1 MTTGVVS
8 EGNFYT
14 FLGRNFMTSYI
25 LQVHSR
31 YLDLPLVPPSTGIAR
46 HTGYDLVTLNDNGE
60 PSFINSVDLTTR
72 NGRIYMVF
80 VEDND
85 LDNYIEIELNNKK
98 QIWPKKIHIGE
109 VTADNERPNFTVTQE
124 GAEKYDFK
132 TATVLTGDVAKHVF
146 DWIVFDA
153 KYRNALSMVSNGLTD
168 YDVNA
173 PNCNTWTNYIDLTY
187 IKGSQSVFD
196 KLGGGWYPGKDK
208 TFINSTSGDDL
219 RDCKII
225 EDVSRKFFE
234 LYSTDF
240 NFDNLSITLEDVKH
254 YSNSME
260 PVGFVTRISDRVRNY
275 LFDCDVV
282 NSYVQDGHYFED
294 NTPGG
299 SYIVAGK
306 GASETIIA
314 GDGDDIIDAGAG
326 EGEIAVAKYVNLGG
340 GDNLY
345 VGGAAADEVNA
356 GTDNS
361 GSVANENNVNHVF
374 LGAGSDTFYG
384 GKGADIV
391 DGGSGDLTRLQ
402 ALPQFIDSGV
412 TTESM
417 ADDENAVNYVNLGA
431 GNDVYFGGDGKDIIY
446 GEEGNDIIYGG
457 DSPAGEGKNELFGG
471 SGDDWISGGTHY
483 DIISGG
489 DGDDVIHGY
498 GANDYYMGD
507 KLLGDGGC
515 DIIYSGPGVSEIE
528 CGHNDG
534 CRDIIVINNDANGGD
549 IIYHVTAQD
558 IICCVG
564 GFDFSRSLGYY
575 SPLWG
580 VKGNSINFQT
590 TGDNVP
596 LIYDADGKVYRW
608 REAYTDADGITHSS
622 QYIDTGIRYPAYGD
636 GEPEEEDLKKLLSA

>member
-109 VTADNERPNFTVTQE
+109 VTADNEGPNFTVTQE
-124 GAEKYDFK
+124 SAEKYDFK
-132 TATVLTGDVAKHVF
+132 IATVLTGDVAKHVF

-225 EDVSRKFFE
+225 EDISRKFFE
-234 LYSTDF
+234 LYSADF
-240 NFDNLSITLEDVKH
+240 NFGNLSITLEDVKH
-254 YSNSME
+254 YSNTMD
-260 PVGFVTRISDRVRNY
+260 PVGFVTRISDGVRSY
-275 LFDCDVV
+275 LFDCEVV

-326 EGEIAVAKYVNLGG
+326 EGETAVAKYVNLGG

-345 VGGAAADEVNA
+345 VGGAAADEVNT

-417 ADDENAVNYVNLGA
+417 ADDENAVNRINLGV
-431 GNDVYFGGDGKDIIY
+431 GNDVYFGGKGKDAVY
-446 GEEGNDIIYGG
+446 GGDGDDIIYGG
-457 DSPAGEGKNELFGG
+457 DCPGGFDGRNELYGEA
-471 SGDDWISGGTHY
+471 GDDYICGGRSDDVISGGE
-483 DIISGG
+483 GN
-489 DGDDVIHGY
+489 DVIY
-498 GANDYYMGD
+498 GNGGNDVLMADAGS
-507 KLLGDGGC
+507 
-515 DIIYSGPGVSEIE
+515 DIIYAGVGYNNIY
-528 CGHNDG
+528 CGENDS
-534 CRDIIVINNDANGGD
+534 CRDIVVLNNDVTGRDD
-549 IIYHVTAQD
+549 IYNITSQD

>member
-1 MTTGVVS
+1 
-8 EGNFYT
+8 
-14 FLGRNFMTSYI
+14 MTSYI

-80 VEDND
+80 VEGSDGQPFIVNVSG
-85 LDNYIEIELNNKK
+85 EK

-109 VTADNERPNFTVTQE
+109 VTADNEGPNFMVTQE

-187 IKGSQSVFD
+187 IKGTQSVFD

-225 EDVSRKFFE
+225 EDISRKFFE
-234 LYSTDF
+234 LYSADF
-240 NFDNLSITLEDVKH
+240 NFGNLSITLEDVKH
-254 YSNSME
+254 YSNTMD
-260 PVGFVTRISDRVRNY
+260 PVGFVTRISDGVRSY
-275 LFDCDVV
+275 LFDCEVV

-326 EGEIAVAKYVNLGG
+326 EGETAVAKYVNLGG

-345 VGGAAADEVNA
+345 VGGAAADEVNT

-402 ALPQFIDSGV
+402 ALSQFIDSGV

-417 ADDENAVNYVNLGA
+417 TDDENAVNYVNLGA
-431 GNDVYFGGDGKDIIY
+431 GNDVYFGGKGKDAVY
-446 GEEGNDIIYGG
+446 GGDGDDIIYGG
-457 DSPAGEGKNELFGG
+457 DCPGDFDGRNELYGEA
-471 SGDDWISGGTHY
+471 GDDYICGGRSDDVISGGEGNDVIY
-483 DIISGG
+483 GSGG
-489 DGDDVIHGY
+489 NDVLMADAGS
-498 GANDYYMGD
+498 
-507 KLLGDGGC
+507 
-515 DIIYSGPGVSEIE
+515 DIIYAGVGYNNIY
-528 CGHNDG
+528 CGENDS
-534 CRDIIVINNDANGGD
+534 CRDIVVLNNDVNGRDD
-549 IIYHVTAQD
+549 IYNITSQD

>member
-1 MTTGVVS
+1 
-8 EGNFYT
+8 
-14 FLGRNFMTSYI
+14 MTSYI

-306 GASETIIA
+306 GASEIIIA

-384 GKGADIV
+384 GKGVDIV

-417 ADDENAVNYVNLGA
+417 ADDENAVNRINLGV
-431 GNDVYFGGDGKDIIY
+431 GNDVYFGGKGKDAVY
-446 GEEGNDIIYGG
+446 GGDGDDIIYGG
-457 DSPAGEGKNELFGG
+457 DCPGGFDGRNELYGEA
-471 SGDDWISGGTHY
+471 GDDYICGGRSDDVISGGE
-483 DIISGG
+483 GN
-489 DGDDVIHGY
+489 DVIY
-498 GANDYYMGD
+498 GNGGNDVLMADAGS
-507 KLLGDGGC
+507 
-515 DIIYSGPGVSEIE
+515 DIIYAGVGYNNIY
-528 CGHNDG
+528 CGENDS
-534 CRDIIVINNDANGGD
+534 CRDIVVLNNDVNGRDD
-549 IIYHVTAQD
+549 IYNITSQD

-564 GFDFSRSLGYY
+564 GFDFSRSPGYY

-580 VKGNSINFQT
+580 FKGNSINFQT

>member
-1 MTTGVVS
+1 
-8 EGNFYT
+8 
-14 FLGRNFMTSYI
+14 MTSYI

-80 VEDND
+80 VEGSDGQPFIVNVSG
-85 LDNYIEIELNNKK
+85 EK

-109 VTADNERPNFTVTQE
+109 VTADNEGPNFTVTQE

-225 EDVSRKFFE
+225 EDISRKFFE
-234 LYSTDF
+234 LYSADF
-240 NFDNLSITLEDVKH
+240 NFGNLSITLEDVKH
-254 YSNSME
+254 YSNTMD
-260 PVGFVTRISDRVRNY
+260 PVGFVTRISDGVRSY
-275 LFDCDVV
+275 LFDCEVV

-326 EGEIAVAKYVNLGG
+326 EGETAVAKYVNLGG

-345 VGGAAADEVNA
+345 VGGGAADEVNT

-417 ADDENAVNYVNLGA
+417 ADDENAVNRINLGV
-431 GNDVYFGGDGKDIIY
+431 GNDVYFGGKGKDAVY
-446 GEEGNDIIYGG
+446 GGDGDDIIYGG
-457 DSPAGEGKNELFGG
+457 DCPGGFDGRNELYGEA
-471 SGDDWISGGTHY
+471 GDDYICGGRSDDVISGGE
-483 DIISGG
+483 GN
-489 DGDDVIHGY
+489 DVIY
-498 GANDYYMGD
+498 GNGGNDVLMADAGS
-507 KLLGDGGC
+507 
-515 DIIYSGPGVSEIE
+515 DIIYAGVGYNNIY
-528 CGHNDG
+528 CGENDS
-534 CRDIIVINNDANGGD
+534 CRDIVVLNNDVNGRDD
-549 IIYHVTAQD
+549 IYNITSQD

>member
-1 MTTGVVS
+1 
-8 EGNFYT
+8 
-14 FLGRNFMTSYI
+14 MTSYI

-109 VTADNERPNFTVTQE
+109 VTADNEGPNFTVTQE
-124 GAEKYDFK
+124 SAEKYDFK
-132 TATVLTGDVAKHVF
+132 IATVLTGDVAKHVF

-225 EDVSRKFFE
+225 EDISRKFFE
-234 LYSTDF
+234 LYSADF
-240 NFDNLSITLEDVKH
+240 NFGNLSITLEDVKH
-254 YSNSME
+254 YSNTMD
-260 PVGFVTRISDRVRNY
+260 PVGFVTRISDGVRSY
-275 LFDCDVV
+275 LFDCEVV

-326 EGEIAVAKYVNLGG
+326 EGETAVAKYVNLGG

-345 VGGAAADEVNA
+345 VGGAAADEVNT

-417 ADDENAVNYVNLGA
+417 ADDENAVNRINLGV
-431 GNDVYFGGDGKDIIY
+431 GNDVYFGGKGKDAVY
-446 GEEGNDIIYGG
+446 GGDGDDIIYGG
-457 DSPAGEGKNELFGG
+457 DCPGGFDGRNELYGEA
-471 SGDDWISGGTHY
+471 GDDYICGGRSDDVISGGE
-483 DIISGG
+483 GN
-489 DGDDVIHGY
+489 DVIY
-498 GANDYYMGD
+498 GNGGNDVLMADAGS
-507 KLLGDGGC
+507 
-515 DIIYSGPGVSEIE
+515 DIIYAGVGYNNIY
-528 CGHNDG
+528 CGENDS
-534 CRDIIVINNDANGGD
+534 CRDIVVLNNDVNGRDD
-549 IIYHVTAQD
+549 IYNITSQD

-590 TGDNVP
+590 TGDNVR

>member
-1 MTTGVVS
+1 
-8 EGNFYT
+8 
-14 FLGRNFMTSYI
+14 MTSYI

-80 VEDND
+80 VEGSDGQPFIVNVSG
-85 LDNYIEIELNNKK
+85 EK

-109 VTADNERPNFTVTQE
+109 VTADNEGPNFTVTQE
-124 GAEKYDFK
+124 SAEKYDFK

-225 EDVSRKFFE
+225 EDISRKFFE
-234 LYSTDF
+234 LYSADF
-240 NFDNLSITLEDVKH
+240 NFGNLSITLEDVKH
-254 YSNSME
+254 YSNTMD
-260 PVGFVTRISDRVRNY
+260 PVGFVTRISDGVRSY
-275 LFDCDVV
+275 LFDCEVV

-326 EGEIAVAKYVNLGG
+326 EGETAVAKYVNLGG

-345 VGGAAADEVNA
+345 VGGAAADEVNT

-402 ALPQFIDSGV
+402 ALSQFIDSGV

-417 ADDENAVNYVNLGA
+417 ADDENAVNRINLGV
-431 GNDVYFGGDGKDIIY
+431 GNDVYFGGKGKDAVY
-446 GEEGNDIIYGG
+446 GGDGDDIIYGG
-457 DSPAGEGKNELFGG
+457 DCPGGFDGRNELYGEA
-471 SGDDWISGGTHY
+471 GDDYICGGRSDDVISGGE
-483 DIISGG
+483 GN
-489 DGDDVIHGY
+489 DVIY
-498 GANDYYMGD
+498 GNGGNDVLMADAGS
-507 KLLGDGGC
+507 
-515 DIIYSGPGVSEIE
+515 DIIYAGVGYNNIY
-528 CGHNDG
+528 CGENDN
-534 CRDIIVINNDANGGD
+534 CRDIVVLNNGVNGRDD
-549 IIYHVTAQD
+549 IYNITSQD

-580 VKGNSINFQT
+580 FKGNSINFQT

>member
-1 MTTGVVS
+1 
-8 EGNFYT
+8 
-14 FLGRNFMTSYI
+14 MTSYI

-46 HTGYDLVTLNDNGE
+46 HTGYDLVTLNNNGE

-80 VEDND
+80 VEGSDGQPFIVNVSG
-85 LDNYIEIELNNKK
+85 EK

-109 VTADNERPNFTVTQE
+109 VTADNEGPNFTVTQE

-225 EDVSRKFFE
+225 EDISRKFFE
-234 LYSTDF
+234 LYSADF
-240 NFDNLSITLEDVKH
+240 NFGNLSITLEDVKH
-254 YSNSME
+254 YSNTMD
-260 PVGFVTRISDRVRNY
+260 PVGFVTRISDGVRSY
-275 LFDCDVV
+275 LFDCEVV

-326 EGEIAVAKYVNLGG
+326 EGETAVAKYVNLGG

-417 ADDENAVNYVNLGA
+417 ADDENAVNRINLGV
-431 GNDVYFGGDGKDIIY
+431 GNDVYFGGKGKDAVY
-446 GEEGNDIIYGG
+446 GGDGDDIIYGG
-457 DSPAGEGKNELFGG
+457 DCPGGFDGRNELYGEA
-471 SGDDWISGGTHY
+471 GDDYICGGRSDDVISGGE
-483 DIISGG
+483 GN
-489 DGDDVIHGY
+489 DVIY
-498 GANDYYMGD
+498 GNGGNDVLMADAGS
-507 KLLGDGGC
+507 
-515 DIIYSGPGVSEIE
+515 DIIYAGVGYNNIY
-528 CGHNDG
+528 CGENDN
-534 CRDIIVINNDANGGD
+534 CRDIVVLNNGVNGRDD
-549 IIYHVTAQD
+549 IYNITSQD

>member
-1 MTTGVVS
+1 
-8 EGNFYT
+8 
-14 FLGRNFMTSYI
+14 MTSYI

-80 VEDND
+80 VEGSDGQPFIVNVSG
-85 LDNYIEIELNNKK
+85 EK

-109 VTADNERPNFTVTQE
+109 VTADNEGPNFTVTQE

-225 EDVSRKFFE
+225 EDISRKFFE
-234 LYSTDF
+234 LYSADF
-240 NFDNLSITLEDVKH
+240 NFGNLSITLEDVKH
-254 YSNSME
+254 YSNTMD
-260 PVGFVTRISDRVRNY
+260 PVGFVTRISDGVRSY
-275 LFDCDVV
+275 LFDCEVV

-326 EGEIAVAKYVNLGG
+326 ERETAVAKYVNLGG

-402 ALPQFIDSGV
+402 ALSQFIDSGV

-417 ADDENAVNYVNLGA
+417 ADDENAVNRINLGV

>member
-1 MTTGVVS
+1 
-8 EGNFYT
+8 
-14 FLGRNFMTSYI
+14 MTSYI

-219 RDCKII
+219 RNCKII

-384 GKGADIV
+384 GKGVDIV

-417 ADDENAVNYVNLGA
+417 ADDENAVNRINLGV
-431 GNDVYFGGDGKDIIY
+431 GNDVYFGGKGKDAVY
-446 GEEGNDIIYGG
+446 GGDGDDIIYGG
-457 DSPAGEGKNELFGG
+457 DCPGGFDGRNELYGEA
-471 SGDDWISGGTHY
+471 GDDYICGGRSDDVISGGE
-483 DIISGG
+483 GN
-489 DGDDVIHGY
+489 DVIY
-498 GANDYYMGD
+498 GNGGNDVLMADAGS
-507 KLLGDGGC
+507 
-515 DIIYSGPGVSEIE
+515 DIIYAGVGYNNIY
-528 CGHNDG
+528 CGENDS
-534 CRDIIVINNDANGGD
+534 CRDIVVLNNDVNGRDD
-549 IIYHVTAQD
+549 IYNITSQD

-564 GFDFSRSLGYY
+564 GFDFSRSPGYY

-580 VKGNSINFQT
+580 FKGNSINFQT

>member
-1 MTTGVVS
+1 
-8 EGNFYT
+8 
-14 FLGRNFMTSYI
+14 MTSYI

-80 VEDND
+80 VEGSDGQPFIVNVSG
-85 LDNYIEIELNNKK
+85 EK

-109 VTADNERPNFTVTQE
+109 VTADNEGPNFTVTQE

-196 KLGGGWYPGKDK
+196 KLGGGWYTGKDK

-225 EDVSRKFFE
+225 EDISRKFFE
-234 LYSTDF
+234 LYSADF
-240 NFDNLSITLEDVKH
+240 NFGNLSITLEDVKH
-254 YSNSME
+254 YSNTMD
-260 PVGFVTRISDRVRNY
+260 PVGFVTRISDGVRSY
-275 LFDCDVV
+275 LFDCEVV

-326 EGEIAVAKYVNLGG
+326 EGETAVAKYVNLGG

-345 VGGAAADEVNA
+345 VGGAAADEVNT

-417 ADDENAVNYVNLGA
+417 ADDENAVNRINLGV
-431 GNDVYFGGDGKDIIY
+431 GNDVYFGGKGKDAVY
-446 GEEGNDIIYGG
+446 GGDGDDIIYGG
-457 DSPAGEGKNELFGG
+457 DCPGGFDGRNELYGEA
-471 SGDDWISGGTHY
+471 GDDYICGGRSDDVISGGE
-483 DIISGG
+483 GN
-489 DGDDVIHGY
+489 DVIY
-498 GANDYYMGD
+498 GNGGNDVLMADAGS
-507 KLLGDGGC
+507 
-515 DIIYSGPGVSEIE
+515 DIIYAGVGYNNIY
-528 CGHNDG
+528 CGENDS
-534 CRDIIVINNDANGGD
+534 CRDIVVLNNDVNGRDD
-549 IIYHVTAQD
+549 IYNITSQD

>member
-384 GKGADIV
+384 GKGVDIV

-417 ADDENAVNYVNLGA
+417 ADDENAVNRINLGV
-431 GNDVYFGGDGKDIIY
+431 GNDVYFGGKGKDAVY
-446 GEEGNDIIYGG
+446 GGDGDDIIYGG
-457 DSPAGEGKNELFGG
+457 DCPGGFDGRNELYGEA
-471 SGDDWISGGTHY
+471 GDDYICGGRSDDVISGGE
-483 DIISGG
+483 GN
-489 DGDDVIHGY
+489 DVIY
-498 GANDYYMGD
+498 GNGGNDVLMADAGS
-507 KLLGDGGC
+507 
-515 DIIYSGPGVSEIE
+515 DIIYAGVGYNNIY
-528 CGHNDG
+528 CGENDN
-534 CRDIIVINNDANGGD
+534 CRDIVVLNNGVNGRDD
-549 IIYHVTAQD
+549 IYNITSQD

-622 QYIDTGIRYPAYGD
+622 QYIDAGIRYPAYGD

>member
-60 PSFINSVDLTTR
+60 PSFIKSVDLTTR

-80 VEDND
+80 VEGSDGQPFIVNVSG
-85 LDNYIEIELNNKK
+85 EK

-109 VTADNERPNFTVTQE
+109 VTADNEGPNFTVTQE

-225 EDVSRKFFE
+225 EDISRKFFE
-234 LYSTDF
+234 LYSADF
-240 NFDNLSITLEDVKH
+240 NFGNLSITLEDVKH
-254 YSNSME
+254 YSNTMD
-260 PVGFVTRISDRVRNY
+260 PVGFVTRISDGVRSY
-275 LFDCDVV
+275 LFDCEVV

-417 ADDENAVNYVNLGA
+417 ADDENAVNRINLGV
-431 GNDVYFGGDGKDIIY
+431 GNDVYFGGKGKDAVY
-446 GEEGNDIIYGG
+446 GGDGDDIIYGG
-457 DSPAGEGKNELFGG
+457 DCPGGFDGRNELYGEA
-471 SGDDWISGGTHY
+471 GDDYICGGRSDDVISGGE
-483 DIISGG
+483 GN
-489 DGDDVIHGY
+489 DVIY
-498 GANDYYMGD
+498 GNGGNDVLMADAGS
-507 KLLGDGGC
+507 
-515 DIIYSGPGVSEIE
+515 DIIYAGVGYNNIY
-528 CGHNDG
+528 CGENDN
-534 CRDIIVINNDANGGD
+534 CRDIVVLNNGVNGRDD
-549 IIYHVTAQD
+549 IYNITSQD

-622 QYIDTGIRYPAYGD
+622 QYIDAGIRYPAYGD

>member
-1 MTTGVVS
+1 
-8 EGNFYT
+8 
-14 FLGRNFMTSYI
+14 MTSYI

-80 VEDND
+80 VEGSDGQPFIVNVSG
-85 LDNYIEIELNNKK
+85 EK

-109 VTADNERPNFTVTQE
+109 VTADNEGPNFPVTQE

-225 EDVSRKFFE
+225 EDISRKFFE
-234 LYSTDF
+234 LYSADF
-240 NFDNLSITLEDVKH
+240 NFGNLSITLEDVKH
-254 YSNSME
+254 YSNTMD
-260 PVGFVTRISDRVRNY
+260 PVGFVTRISDGVRSY
-275 LFDCDVV
+275 LFDCEVV

-326 EGEIAVAKYVNLGG
+326 EGETAVAKYVNLGG

-345 VGGAAADEVNA
+345 VGGAAADEVNT

-417 ADDENAVNYVNLGA
+417 ADDENAVNRINLGV
-431 GNDVYFGGDGKDIIY
+431 GNDVYFGGKGKDAVY
-446 GEEGNDIIYGG
+446 GGDGDDIIYGG
-457 DSPAGEGKNELFGG
+457 DCPGGFDGRNELYGEA
-471 SGDDWISGGTHY
+471 GDDYICGGRSDDVISGGE
-483 DIISGG
+483 GN
-489 DGDDVIHGY
+489 DVIY
-498 GANDYYMGD
+498 GNGGNDVLMADAGS
-507 KLLGDGGC
+507 
-515 DIIYSGPGVSEIE
+515 DIIYAGVGYNNIY
-528 CGHNDG
+528 CGENDS
-534 CRDIIVINNDANGGD
+534 CRDIVVLNNDVNGRDD
-549 IIYHVTAQD
+549 IYNITSQD

>member
-1 MTTGVVS
+1 
-8 EGNFYT
+8 
-14 FLGRNFMTSYI
+14 MTSYI

-80 VEDND
+80 VEGSDGQPFIVNVSG
-85 LDNYIEIELNNKK
+85 EK

-109 VTADNERPNFTVTQE
+109 VTADNEGPNFTVTQE

-225 EDVSRKFFE
+225 EDISRKFFE
-234 LYSTDF
+234 LYSADF
-240 NFDNLSITLEDVKH
+240 NFGNLSITLEDVKH
-254 YSNSME
+254 YSNTMD
-260 PVGFVTRISDRVRNY
+260 PVGFVTRISDGVRSY
-275 LFDCDVV
+275 LFDCEVV

-326 EGEIAVAKYVNLGG
+326 EGETAVAKYVNLGG

-345 VGGAAADEVNA
+345 VGGAAADEVNT

-417 ADDENAVNYVNLGA
+417 ADDENAVNRINLGV

>member
-384 GKGADIV
+384 GKGVDIV

-412 TTESM
+412 TTGSM
-417 ADDENAVNYVNLGA
+417 ADDENAVNRINLGV
-431 GNDVYFGGDGKDIIY
+431 GNDVYFGGKGKDAVY
-446 GEEGNDIIYGG
+446 GGDGDDIIYGG
-457 DSPAGEGKNELFGG
+457 DCPGGFDGRNELYGEA
-471 SGDDWISGGTHY
+471 GDDYICGGRSDDVISGGE
-483 DIISGG
+483 GN
-489 DGDDVIHGY
+489 DVIY
-498 GANDYYMGD
+498 GNGGNDVLMADAGS
-507 KLLGDGGC
+507 
-515 DIIYSGPGVSEIE
+515 DIIYAGVGYNNIY
-528 CGHNDG
+528 CGENDS
-534 CRDIIVINNDANGGD
+534 CRDIVVLNNDVNGRDD
-549 IIYHVTAQD
+549 IYNITSQD

-564 GFDFSRSLGYY
+564 GFDFSRSPGYY

-580 VKGNSINFQT
+580 FKGNSINFQT

>member
-1 MTTGVVS
+1 
-8 EGNFYT
+8 
-14 FLGRNFMTSYI
+14 MTSYI

-80 VEDND
+80 VEGSDGQPFIINVSG
-85 LDNYIEIELNNKK
+85 EK

-109 VTADNERPNFTVTQE
+109 VTADNEGPNFTVTQE

-208 TFINSTSGDDL
+208 AFINSTSGDDL

-225 EDVSRKFFE
+225 EDISRKFFE
-234 LYSTDF
+234 LYSADF
-240 NFDNLSITLEDVKH
+240 NFRNLSITLEDVKH

-260 PVGFVTRISDRVRNY
+260 PVGFVTRISDGVRNY

-402 ALPQFIDSGV
+402 ALSQFIDSGV

-417 ADDENAVNYVNLGA
+417 TDDENAVNRINLGV
-431 GNDVYFGGDGKDIIY
+431 GNDVYFGGKGKDAVY
-446 GEEGNDIIYGG
+446 GGDGDDIIYGG
-457 DSPAGEGKNELFGG
+457 DCPGGFDGRNELYGEA
-471 SGDDWISGGTHY
+471 GDDYICGGRSDDVISGGEGNDVIY
-483 DIISGG
+483 GSGG
-489 DGDDVIHGY
+489 NDVLMADAGS
-498 GANDYYMGD
+498 
-507 KLLGDGGC
+507 
-515 DIIYSGPGVSEIE
+515 DIIYAGVGYNNIY
-528 CGHNDG
+528 CGENDS
-534 CRDIIVINNDANGGD
+534 CRDIVVLNNDVNGRDD
-549 IIYHVTAQD
+549 IYNITSQD

-564 GFDFSRSLGYY
+564 GFDFSRSPGYY

-580 VKGNSINFQT
+580 FKGNSINFQT

>member
-1 MTTGVVS
+1 
-8 EGNFYT
+8 
-14 FLGRNFMTSYI
+14 MTSYI

-31 YLDLPLVPPSTGIAR
+31 YLDLPLVPPSIGIAR

-80 VEDND
+80 VEGSDGQPFIVNVSG
-85 LDNYIEIELNNKK
+85 EK

-109 VTADNERPNFTVTQE
+109 VTADNEGPNFTVTQE

-225 EDVSRKFFE
+225 EDISRKFFE
-234 LYSTDF
+234 LYSADF
-240 NFDNLSITLEDVKH
+240 NFGNLSITLEDVKH
-254 YSNSME
+254 YSNTMD
-260 PVGFVTRISDRVRNY
+260 PVGFVTRISDGVRSY
-275 LFDCDVV
+275 LFDCEVV

-326 EGEIAVAKYVNLGG
+326 EGETAVAKYVNLGG

-402 ALPQFIDSGV
+402 ALSQFIDSGV

-417 ADDENAVNYVNLGA
+417 TDDENAVNRINLGV
-431 GNDVYFGGDGKDIIY
+431 GNDVYFGGKGKDAVY
-446 GEEGNDIIYGG
+446 GGDGDDIIYGG
-457 DSPAGEGKNELFGG
+457 DCPGDFDGRNELYGEA
-471 SGDDWISGGTHY
+471 GDDYICGGRSDDVISGGEGNDVIY
-483 DIISGG
+483 GSGG
-489 DGDDVIHGY
+489 NDVLMADAGS
-498 GANDYYMGD
+498 
-507 KLLGDGGC
+507 
-515 DIIYSGPGVSEIE
+515 DIIYAGVGYNNIY
-528 CGHNDG
+528 CGENDS
-534 CRDIIVINNDANGGD
+534 CRDIVVLNNDVNGRDD
-549 IIYHVTAQD
+549 IYNITSQD

-608 REAYTDADGITHSS
+608 REAYTDADGIPHSS

>member
-1 MTTGVVS
+1 
-8 EGNFYT
+8 
-14 FLGRNFMTSYI
+14 
-25 LQVHSR
+25 
-31 YLDLPLVPPSTGIAR
+31 
-46 HTGYDLVTLNDNGE
+46 
-60 PSFINSVDLTTR
+60 
-72 NGRIYMVF
+72 MVF
-80 VEDND
+80 VEGSDGQPFIVNVSG
-85 LDNYIEIELNNKK
+85 EK

-124 GAEKYDFK
+124 NAEKYDFK
-132 TATVLTGDVAKHVF
+132 TATVLTGDVAKLVF

-153 KYRNALSMVSNGLTD
+153 KYRNVLSMVSNGLTD

-417 ADDENAVNYVNLGA
+417 ADDENAVNRINLGV
-431 GNDVYFGGDGKDIIY
+431 GNDVYFGGKGKDAVY
-446 GEEGNDIIYGG
+446 GGDGDDIIYGG
-457 DSPAGEGKNELFGG
+457 DCPGGFDGRNELYGEA
-471 SGDDWISGGTHY
+471 GDDYICGGRSDDVISGGE
-483 DIISGG
+483 GN
-489 DGDDVIHGY
+489 DVIY
-498 GANDYYMGD
+498 GNGGNDVLMADAGS
-507 KLLGDGGC
+507 
-515 DIIYSGPGVSEIE
+515 DIIYAGVGYNNIY
-528 CGHNDG
+528 CGENDN
-534 CRDIIVINNDANGGD
+534 CRDIVVLNNGVNGRDD
-549 IIYHVTAQD
+549 IYNITSQD

>member
-1 MTTGVVS
+1 
-8 EGNFYT
+8 
-14 FLGRNFMTSYI
+14 MTSYI

-80 VEDND
+80 VEGSDGQPFIVNVSG
-85 LDNYIEIELNNKK
+85 EK
-98 QIWPKKIHIGE
+98 QIWPKEIHIGE
-109 VTADNERPNFTVTQE
+109 VTADNEGPNFTVTQE

-225 EDVSRKFFE
+225 EDISRKFFE
-234 LYSTDF
+234 LYSADF
-240 NFDNLSITLEDVKH
+240 NFGNLSITLEDVKH
-254 YSNSME
+254 YSNTMD
-260 PVGFVTRISDRVRNY
+260 PVGFVTRISDGVRSY
-275 LFDCDVV
+275 LFDCEVV

-326 EGEIAVAKYVNLGG
+326 EGETAVAKYVNLGG

-345 VGGAAADEVNA
+345 VGGAAADEVNT

-417 ADDENAVNYVNLGA
+417 ADDENAVNRINLGV
-431 GNDVYFGGDGKDIIY
+431 GNDVYFGGKGKDAVY
-446 GEEGNDIIYGG
+446 GGDGDDIIYGG
-457 DSPAGEGKNELFGG
+457 DCPGGFDGRNELYGEA
-471 SGDDWISGGTHY
+471 GDDYICGGRSDDVISGGE
-483 DIISGG
+483 GN
-489 DGDDVIHGY
+489 DVIY
-498 GANDYYMGD
+498 GNGGNDVLMADAGS
-507 KLLGDGGC
+507 
-515 DIIYSGPGVSEIE
+515 DIIYAGVGYNNIY
-528 CGHNDG
+528 CGENDS
-534 CRDIIVINNDANGGD
+534 CRDIVVLNNDVNGRDD
-549 IIYHVTAQD
+549 IYNITSQD

>member
-1 MTTGVVS
+1 
-8 EGNFYT
+8 
-14 FLGRNFMTSYI
+14 MTSYI

-326 EGEIAVAKYVNLGG
+326 EGETAVAKYVNLGG

-345 VGGAAADEVNA
+345 VGGAAADEVNT

-402 ALPQFIDSGV
+402 ALSQFIDSGV

-417 ADDENAVNYVNLGA
+417 TDDENAVNYVNLGA

>member
-1 MTTGVVS
+1 
-8 EGNFYT
+8 
-14 FLGRNFMTSYI
+14 MTSYI

-80 VEDND
+80 VEGSDGQPFIVNVSG
-85 LDNYIEIELNNKK
+85 EK

-109 VTADNERPNFTVTQE
+109 VTADNEGPNFTVTQE

-384 GKGADIV
+384 GKGVDIV

-431 GNDVYFGGDGKDIIY
+431 GNDVYFGGKGKDAVY
-446 GEEGNDIIYGG
+446 GGDGDDIIYGG
-457 DSPAGEGKNELFGG
+457 DCPGDFDGRNELYGEA
-471 SGDDWISGGTHY
+471 GDDYICGGRSDDVISGGEGNDVIY
-483 DIISGG
+483 GSGG
-489 DGDDVIHGY
+489 NDVLMADAGS
-498 GANDYYMGD
+498 
-507 KLLGDGGC
+507 
-515 DIIYSGPGVSEIE
+515 DIIYAGVGYNNIY
-528 CGHNDG
+528 CGENDS
-534 CRDIIVINNDANGGD
+534 CRDIVVLNNDVNGRDD
-549 IIYHVTAQD
+549 IYNITSQD

>member
-1 MTTGVVS
+1 
-8 EGNFYT
+8 
-14 FLGRNFMTSYI
+14 MTSYI

-60 PSFINSVDLTTR
+60 PSFIKSVDLTTR

-80 VEDND
+80 VEGSDGQPFIVNVSG
-85 LDNYIEIELNNKK
+85 EK

-109 VTADNERPNFTVTQE
+109 VTADNEGPNFTVTQE

-225 EDVSRKFFE
+225 EDISRKFFE
-234 LYSTDF
+234 LYSADF
-240 NFDNLSITLEDVKH
+240 NFGNLSITLEDVKH
-254 YSNSME
+254 YSNTMD
-260 PVGFVTRISDRVRNY
+260 PVGFVTRISDGVRSY
-275 LFDCDVV
+275 LFDCEVV

-417 ADDENAVNYVNLGA
+417 ADDENAVNRINLGV
-431 GNDVYFGGDGKDIIY
+431 GNDVYFGGKGKDAVY
-446 GEEGNDIIYGG
+446 GGDGDDIIYGG
-457 DSPAGEGKNELFGG
+457 DCPGGFDGRNELYGEA
-471 SGDDWISGGTHY
+471 GDDYICGGRSDDVISGGE
-483 DIISGG
+483 GN
-489 DGDDVIHGY
+489 DVIY
-498 GANDYYMGD
+498 GNGGNDVLMADAGS
-507 KLLGDGGC
+507 
-515 DIIYSGPGVSEIE
+515 DIIYAGVGYNNIY
-528 CGHNDG
+528 CGENDS
-534 CRDIIVINNDANGGD
+534 CRDIVVLNNDVNGRDD
-549 IIYHVTAQD
+549 IYNITSQD

-564 GFDFSRSLGYY
+564 GFDFSRSPGYY

-580 VKGNSINFQT
+580 FKGNSINFQT

>member
-1 MTTGVVS
+1 
-8 EGNFYT
+8 
-14 FLGRNFMTSYI
+14 MTSYI

-80 VEDND
+80 VEGSDGQPFIVNVSG
-85 LDNYIEIELNNKK
+85 EK

-109 VTADNERPNFTVTQE
+109 VTADNEGPNFTVTQE

-225 EDVSRKFFE
+225 EDISRKFFE
-234 LYSTDF
+234 LYSADF
-240 NFDNLSITLEDVKH
+240 NFGNLSITLEDVKH
-254 YSNSME
+254 YSNTMD
-260 PVGFVTRISDRVRNY
+260 PVGFVTRISDGVRSY
-275 LFDCDVV
+275 LFDCEVV

-326 EGEIAVAKYVNLGG
+326 EGETAVAKYVNLGG

-345 VGGAAADEVNA
+345 VGGAAADEVNT

-402 ALPQFIDSGV
+402 ALSQFIDSGV

-417 ADDENAVNYVNLGA
+417 TDDENAVNYVNLGA
-431 GNDVYFGGDGKDIIY
+431 GNDVYFGGKGKDAVY
-446 GEEGNDIIYGG
+446 GGDGDDIIYGG
-457 DSPAGEGKNELFGG
+457 DCPGDFDGRNELYGEA
-471 SGDDWISGGTHY
+471 GDDYICGGRSDDVISGGE
-483 DIISGG
+483 GN
-489 DGDDVIHGY
+489 DVIY
-498 GANDYYMGD
+498 GNGGNDVLMADAGS
-507 KLLGDGGC
+507 
-515 DIIYSGPGVSEIE
+515 DIIYAGVGYNNIY
-528 CGHNDG
+528 CGENDN
-534 CRDIIVINNDANGGD
+534 CRDIVVLNNGVNGRDD
-549 IIYHVTAQD
+549 IYNITSQD

>member
-1 MTTGVVS
+1 
-8 EGNFYT
+8 
-14 FLGRNFMTSYI
+14 MTSYI

-80 VEDND
+80 VEGSDGQPFIVNVSG
-85 LDNYIEIELNNKK
+85 EK

-109 VTADNERPNFTVTQE
+109 VTADNEGPNFTVTQE

-225 EDVSRKFFE
+225 EDISRKFFE
-234 LYSTDF
+234 LYSADF
-240 NFDNLSITLEDVKH
+240 NFGNLSITLEDVKH

-402 ALPQFIDSGV
+402 ALSQFIDSGV

-417 ADDENAVNYVNLGA
+417 TDDENAVNRINLGV
-431 GNDVYFGGDGKDIIY
+431 GNDVYFGGKGKDAVY
-446 GEEGNDIIYGG
+446 GGDGDDIIYGG
-457 DSPAGEGKNELFGG
+457 DCPGGFDGRNELYGEA
-471 SGDDWISGGTHY
+471 GDDYICGGRSDDVISGGEGNDVIY
-483 DIISGG
+483 GSGG
-489 DGDDVIHGY
+489 NDVLMADAGS
-498 GANDYYMGD
+498 
-507 KLLGDGGC
+507 
-515 DIIYSGPGVSEIE
+515 DIIYAGVGYNNIY
-528 CGHNDG
+528 CGENDS
-534 CRDIIVINNDANGGD
+534 CRDIVVLNNDVNGRDD
-549 IIYHVTAQD
+549 IYNITSQD

-564 GFDFSRSLGYY
+564 GFDFSRSPGYY

-580 VKGNSINFQT
+580 FKGNSINFQT

>member
-294 NTPGG
+294 NMPGG

-384 GKGADIV
+384 GKGVDIV

-417 ADDENAVNYVNLGA
+417 ADDENAVNRINLGV
-431 GNDVYFGGDGKDIIY
+431 GNDVYFGGKGKDAVY
-446 GEEGNDIIYGG
+446 GGDGDDIIYGG
-457 DSPAGEGKNELFGG
+457 DCPGGFDGRNELYGEA
-471 SGDDWISGGTHY
+471 GDDYICGGRSDDVISGGE
-483 DIISGG
+483 GN
-489 DGDDVIHGY
+489 DVIY
-498 GANDYYMGD
+498 GNGGNDVLMADAGS
-507 KLLGDGGC
+507 
-515 DIIYSGPGVSEIE
+515 DIIYAGVGYNNIY
-528 CGHNDG
+528 CGENDS
-534 CRDIIVINNDANGGD
+534 CRDIVVLNNDVNGRDD
-549 IIYHVTAQD
+549 IYNITSQD

-564 GFDFSRSLGYY
+564 GFDFSRSPGYY

-580 VKGNSINFQT
+580 FKGNSINFQT

>member
-1 MTTGVVS
+1 
-8 EGNFYT
+8 
-14 FLGRNFMTSYI
+14 MTSYI

-60 PSFINSVDLTTR
+60 PSFINSADLTTR

-80 VEDND
+80 VEGSDGQPFIVNVSG
-85 LDNYIEIELNNKK
+85 EK

-109 VTADNERPNFTVTQE
+109 VTADNEGPNFTVTQE

-187 IKGSQSVFD
+187 IKGTQSVFD

-225 EDVSRKFFE
+225 EDISCKFFE
-234 LYSTDF
+234 LYSADF
-240 NFDNLSITLEDVKH
+240 NFGNLSITLEDVKH
-254 YSNSME
+254 YSNTMD
-260 PVGFVTRISDRVRNY
+260 PVGFVTRISDGVRSY
-275 LFDCDVV
+275 LFDCEVV

-326 EGEIAVAKYVNLGG
+326 EGETAVAKYVNLGG

-345 VGGAAADEVNA
+345 VGGAAADEVNT

-417 ADDENAVNYVNLGA
+417 ADDENAVNRINLGV
-431 GNDVYFGGDGKDIIY
+431 GNDVYFGGKGKDAVY
-446 GEEGNDIIYGG
+446 GGDGDDIIYGG
-457 DSPAGEGKNELFGG
+457 DCPGGFDGRNELYGEA
-471 SGDDWISGGTHY
+471 GDDYICGGRSDDVISGGE
-483 DIISGG
+483 GN
-489 DGDDVIHGY
+489 DVIY
-498 GANDYYMGD
+498 GNGGNDVLMADAGS
-507 KLLGDGGC
+507 
-515 DIIYSGPGVSEIE
+515 DIIYAGVGYNNIY
-528 CGHNDG
+528 CGENDS
-534 CRDIIVINNDANGGD
+534 CRDIVVLNNDVNGRDD
-549 IIYHVTAQD
+549 IYNITSQD

>member
-1 MTTGVVS
+1 
-8 EGNFYT
+8 
-14 FLGRNFMTSYI
+14 MTSYI

-80 VEDND
+80 VEGSDGQPFIVNVSG
-85 LDNYIEIELNNKK
+85 EK

-109 VTADNERPNFTVTQE
+109 VTADNEGPNFTVTQE

-384 GKGADIV
+384 GKGVDIV

-417 ADDENAVNYVNLGA
+417 ADDENAVNRINLGV
-431 GNDVYFGGDGKDIIY
+431 GNDVYFGGKGKDAVY
-446 GEEGNDIIYGG
+446 GGDGDDIIYGG
-457 DSPAGEGKNELFGG
+457 DCPGGFDGRNELYGEA
-471 SGDDWISGGTHY
+471 GDDYICGGRSDDVISGGE
-483 DIISGG
+483 GN
-489 DGDDVIHGY
+489 DVIY
-498 GANDYYMGD
+498 GNGGNDVLMADAGS
-507 KLLGDGGC
+507 
-515 DIIYSGPGVSEIE
+515 DIIYAGVGYNNIY
-528 CGHNDG
+528 CGENDS
-534 CRDIIVINNDANGGD
+534 CRDIVVLNNDVNGRDD
-549 IIYHVTAQD
+549 IYNITSQD

-564 GFDFSRSLGYY
+564 GFDFSRSPGYY

-580 VKGNSINFQT
+580 FKGNSINFQT

>member
-384 GKGADIV
+384 GKGGDIV

-417 ADDENAVNYVNLGA
+417 ADDENAVNRINLGV
-431 GNDVYFGGDGKDIIY
+431 GNDVYFGGKGKDAVY
-446 GEEGNDIIYGG
+446 GGDGDDIIYGG
-457 DSPAGEGKNELFGG
+457 DCPGGFDGRNELYGEA
-471 SGDDWISGGTHY
+471 GDDYICGGRSDDVISGGE
-483 DIISGG
+483 GN
-489 DGDDVIHGY
+489 DVIY
-498 GANDYYMGD
+498 GNGGNDVLMAAAGS
-507 KLLGDGGC
+507 
-515 DIIYSGPGVSEIE
+515 DIIYAGVGYNNIY
-528 CGHNDG
+528 CGENDS
-534 CRDIIVINNDANGGD
+534 CRDIVVLNNDVNGRDD
-549 IIYHVTAQD
+549 IYNITSQD

-564 GFDFSRSLGYY
+564 GFDFSRSPGYY

-580 VKGNSINFQT
+580 FKGNSINFQT

>member
-1 MTTGVVS
+1 
-8 EGNFYT
+8 
-14 FLGRNFMTSYI
+14 MTSYI

-80 VEDND
+80 VEGSDGQPFIVNVSG
-85 LDNYIEIELNNKK
+85 EK

-109 VTADNERPNFTVTQE
+109 VTADNEGPNFTVTQE
-124 GAEKYDFK
+124 SAEKYDFK
-132 TATVLTGDVAKHVF
+132 IATVLTGDVAKHVF

-225 EDVSRKFFE
+225 EDISRKFFE
-234 LYSTDF
+234 LYSADF
-240 NFDNLSITLEDVKH
+240 NFGNLSITLEDVKH
-254 YSNSME
+254 YSNTMD
-260 PVGFVTRISDRVRNY
+260 PVGFVTRISDGVRSY
-275 LFDCDVV
+275 LFDCEVV

-402 ALPQFIDSGV
+402 ALSRFIDSGV

-417 ADDENAVNYVNLGA
+417 TDDENAVNRINLGV
-431 GNDVYFGGDGKDIIY
+431 GNDVYFGGKGKDAVY
-446 GEEGNDIIYGG
+446 GGDGDDIIYGG
-457 DSPAGEGKNELFGG
+457 DCPGGFDGRNELYGEA
-471 SGDDWISGGTHY
+471 GDDYICGGRSDDVISGGE
-483 DIISGG
+483 GN
-489 DGDDVIHGY
+489 DVIY
-498 GANDYYMGD
+498 GNGGNDVLMADAGS
-507 KLLGDGGC
+507 
-515 DIIYSGPGVSEIE
+515 DIIYAGVGYNNIY
-528 CGHNDG
+528 CGENDN
-534 CRDIIVINNDANGGD
+534 CRDIVVLNNGVNGRDD
-549 IIYHVTAQD
+549 IYNITSQD

-580 VKGNSINFQT
+580 FKGNSINFQT

-596 LIYDADGKVYRW
+596 LIYDADGKVYCW
-608 REAYTDADGITHSS
+608 CEAYTDADGITHSS

>member
-1 MTTGVVS
+1 
-8 EGNFYT
+8 
-14 FLGRNFMTSYI
+14 MTSYI

-80 VEDND
+80 VEGSDGQPFIVNVSG
-85 LDNYIEIELNNKK
+85 EK

-109 VTADNERPNFTVTQE
+109 VTADNEGPNFTVTQE

-225 EDVSRKFFE
+225 EDISRKFFE
-234 LYSTDF
+234 LYSADF
-240 NFDNLSITLEDVKH
+240 NFGNLSITLEDVKH
-254 YSNSME
+254 YSNTMD
-260 PVGFVTRISDRVRNY
+260 PVGFVTRISDGVRSY
-275 LFDCDVV
+275 LFDCEVV

-326 EGEIAVAKYVNLGG
+326 ERETAVAKYVNLGG

-402 ALPQFIDSGV
+402 ALSQFIDSGV

-417 ADDENAVNYVNLGA
+417 TDDENAVNYVNLGA

-549 IIYHVTAQD
+549 IIYHVMAQD

>member
-1 MTTGVVS
+1 M
-8 EGNFYT
+8 
-14 FLGRNFMTSYI
+14 
-25 LQVHSR
+25 
-31 YLDLPLVPPSTGIAR
+31 
-46 HTGYDLVTLNDNGE
+46 
-60 PSFINSVDLTTR
+60 DLTTR

-80 VEDND
+80 VEGSDGQPFIVNVSG
-85 LDNYIEIELNNKK
+85 EK

-124 GAEKYDFK
+124 NAEKYDFK
-132 TATVLTGDVAKHVF
+132 TATVLTGDVAKLVF

-153 KYRNALSMVSNGLTD
+153 KYRNVLSMVSNGLTD

-417 ADDENAVNYVNLGA
+417 ADDENAVNRINLGV
-431 GNDVYFGGDGKDIIY
+431 GNDVYFGGKGKDAVY
-446 GEEGNDIIYGG
+446 GGDGDDIIYGG
-457 DSPAGEGKNELFGG
+457 DCPGGFDGRNELYGEA
-471 SGDDWISGGTHY
+471 GDDYICGGRSDDVISGGE
-483 DIISGG
+483 GN
-489 DGDDVIHGY
+489 DVIY
-498 GANDYYMGD
+498 GNGGNDVLMADAGS
-507 KLLGDGGC
+507 
-515 DIIYSGPGVSEIE
+515 DIIYAGVGYNNIY
-528 CGHNDG
+528 CGENDN
-534 CRDIIVINNDANGGD
+534 CRDIVVLNNGVNGRDD
-549 IIYHVTAQD
+549 IYNITSQD

-580 VKGNSINFQT
+580 FKGNSINFQT

-596 LIYDADGKVYRW
+596 LIYDADGKVYCW
-608 REAYTDADGITHSS
+608 CEAYTDADGITHSS

>member
-1 MTTGVVS
+1 
-8 EGNFYT
+8 
-14 FLGRNFMTSYI
+14 MTSYI

-80 VEDND
+80 VEGSDGQPFIVNVSG
-85 LDNYIEIELNNKK
+85 EK

-109 VTADNERPNFTVTQE
+109 VTADNEGPNFTVTQE
-124 GAEKYDFK
+124 SAEKYDFK
-132 TATVLTGDVAKHVF
+132 IATVLTGDVAKHVF

-225 EDVSRKFFE
+225 EDISRKFFE
-234 LYSTDF
+234 LYSADF
-240 NFDNLSITLEDVKH
+240 NFGNLSITLEDVKH
-254 YSNSME
+254 YSNTMD
-260 PVGFVTRISDRVRNY
+260 PVGFVTRISDGVRSY
-275 LFDCDVV
+275 LFDCEVV

-361 GSVANENNVNHVF
+361 GSVANENNVNHIF

-402 ALPQFIDSGV
+402 ALSQFIDSGV

-417 ADDENAVNYVNLGA
+417 TDDENAVNRINLGV
-431 GNDVYFGGDGKDIIY
+431 GNDVYFGGKGKDAVY
-446 GEEGNDIIYGG
+446 GGDGDDIIYGG
-457 DSPAGEGKNELFGG
+457 DCPGDFDGRNELYGEA
-471 SGDDWISGGTHY
+471 GDDYICGGRSDDVISGGEGNDVIY
-483 DIISGG
+483 GSGG
-489 DGDDVIHGY
+489 NDVLMADAGS
-498 GANDYYMGD
+498 
-507 KLLGDGGC
+507 
-515 DIIYSGPGVSEIE
+515 DIIYAGVGYNNIY
-528 CGHNDG
+528 CGENDS
-534 CRDIIVINNDANGGD
+534 CRDIVVLNNDVNGRDD
-549 IIYHVTAQD
+549 IYNITSQD

>member
-1 MTTGVVS
+1 
-8 EGNFYT
+8 
-14 FLGRNFMTSYI
+14 MTSYI

-60 PSFINSVDLTTR
+60 PSFIKSVDLTTR

-80 VEDND
+80 VEGSDGQPFIVNVSG
-85 LDNYIEIELNNKK
+85 EK

-109 VTADNERPNFTVTQE
+109 VTADNEGPNFTVTQE

-225 EDVSRKFFE
+225 EDISRKFFE
-234 LYSTDF
+234 LYSADF
-240 NFDNLSITLEDVKH
+240 NFGNLSITLEDVKH
-254 YSNSME
+254 YSNTMD
-260 PVGFVTRISDRVRNY
+260 PVGFVTRISDGVRSY
-275 LFDCDVV
+275 LFDCEVV

-417 ADDENAVNYVNLGA
+417 ADDENAVNRINLGV
-431 GNDVYFGGDGKDIIY
+431 GNDVYFGGKGKDAVY
-446 GEEGNDIIYGG
+446 GGDGDDIIYGG
-457 DSPAGEGKNELFGG
+457 DCPGGFDGRNELYGEA
-471 SGDDWISGGTHY
+471 GDDYICGGRSDDVISGGE
-483 DIISGG
+483 GN
-489 DGDDVIHGY
+489 DVIY
-498 GANDYYMGD
+498 GNGGNDVLMADAGS
-507 KLLGDGGC
+507 
-515 DIIYSGPGVSEIE
+515 DIIYAGVGYNNIY
-528 CGHNDG
+528 CGENDN
-534 CRDIIVINNDANGGD
+534 CRDIVVLNNGVNGRDD
-549 IIYHVTAQD
+549 IYNITSQD

>member
-1 MTTGVVS
+1 
-8 EGNFYT
+8 
-14 FLGRNFMTSYI
+14 
-25 LQVHSR
+25 
-31 YLDLPLVPPSTGIAR
+31 
-46 HTGYDLVTLNDNGE
+46 
-60 PSFINSVDLTTR
+60 
-72 NGRIYMVF
+72 
-80 VEDND
+80 
-85 LDNYIEIELNNKK
+85 
-98 QIWPKKIHIGE
+98 
-109 VTADNERPNFTVTQE
+109 
-124 GAEKYDFK
+124 
-132 TATVLTGDVAKHVF
+132 
-146 DWIVFDA
+146 
-153 KYRNALSMVSNGLTD
+153 MVSNGLTD

-225 EDVSRKFFE
+225 EDISRKFFE
-234 LYSTDF
+234 LYSADF
-240 NFDNLSITLEDVKH
+240 NFGNLSITLEDVKH
-254 YSNSME
+254 YSNTMD
-260 PVGFVTRISDRVRNY
+260 PVGFVTRISDGVRSY
-275 LFDCDVV
+275 LFDCEVV

-326 EGEIAVAKYVNLGG
+326 EGETAVAKYVNLGG

-345 VGGAAADEVNA
+345 VGGAAADEVNT

-417 ADDENAVNYVNLGA
+417 ADDENAVNRINLGV
-431 GNDVYFGGDGKDIIY
+431 GNDVYFGGKGKDAVY
-446 GEEGNDIIYGG
+446 GGDGDDIIYGG
-457 DSPAGEGKNELFGG
+457 DCPGGFDGRNELYGEA
-471 SGDDWISGGTHY
+471 GDDYICGGRSDDVISGGE
-483 DIISGG
+483 GN
-489 DGDDVIHGY
+489 DVIY
-498 GANDYYMGD
+498 GNGGNDVLMADAGS
-507 KLLGDGGC
+507 
-515 DIIYSGPGVSEIE
+515 DIIYAGVGYNNIY
-528 CGHNDG
+528 CGENDS
-534 CRDIIVINNDANGGD
+534 CRDIVVLNNDVNGRDD
-549 IIYHVTAQD
+549 IYNITSQD

>member
-1 MTTGVVS
+1 
-8 EGNFYT
+8 
-14 FLGRNFMTSYI
+14 MTSYI

-80 VEDND
+80 VEGSDGQPFIVNVSG
-85 LDNYIEIELNNKK
+85 EK

-109 VTADNERPNFTVTQE
+109 VTADNEGPNFTVTQE
-124 GAEKYDFK
+124 SAEKYDFK
-132 TATVLTGDVAKHVF
+132 IATVLTGDVAKHVF

-225 EDVSRKFFE
+225 EDISRKFFE
-234 LYSTDF
+234 LYSADF
-240 NFDNLSITLEDVKH
+240 NFGNLSITLEDVKH
-254 YSNSME
+254 YSNTMD
-260 PVGFVTRISDRVRNY
+260 PVGFVTRISDGVRSY
-275 LFDCDVV
+275 LFDCEVV

-402 ALPQFIDSGV
+402 ALSQFIDSGV

-417 ADDENAVNYVNLGA
+417 TDDENAVNRINLGV
-431 GNDVYFGGDGKDIIY
+431 GNDVYFGGKGKDAVY
-446 GEEGNDIIYGG
+446 GGDGDDIIYGG
-457 DSPAGEGKNELFGG
+457 DCPGDFDGRNELYGEA
-471 SGDDWISGGTHY
+471 GDDYICGGRSDDVISGGEGNDVIY
-483 DIISGG
+483 GSGG
-489 DGDDVIHGY
+489 NDVLMADAGS
-498 GANDYYMGD
+498 
-507 KLLGDGGC
+507 
-515 DIIYSGPGVSEIE
+515 DIIYAGVGYNNIY
-528 CGHNDG
+528 CGENDS
-534 CRDIIVINNDANGGD
+534 CRDIVVLNNDVNGRDD
-549 IIYHVTAQD
+549 IYNITSQD

-564 GFDFSRSLGYY
+564 GFDFSRSPGYY

-580 VKGNSINFQT
+580 FKGNSINFQT

>member
-1 MTTGVVS
+1 
-8 EGNFYT
+8 
-14 FLGRNFMTSYI
+14 MTSYI

-132 TATVLTGDVAKHVF
+132 TATVLTGDVAKHVY

-384 GKGADIV
+384 GKGVDIV

-417 ADDENAVNYVNLGA
+417 ADDENAVNRINLGV
-431 GNDVYFGGDGKDIIY
+431 GNDVYFGGKGKDAVY
-446 GEEGNDIIYGG
+446 GGDGDDIIYGG
-457 DSPAGEGKNELFGG
+457 DCPGGFDGRNELYGEA
-471 SGDDWISGGTHY
+471 GDDYICGGRSDDVISGGE
-483 DIISGG
+483 GN
-489 DGDDVIHGY
+489 DVIY
-498 GANDYYMGD
+498 GNGGNDVLMADAGS
-507 KLLGDGGC
+507 
-515 DIIYSGPGVSEIE
+515 DIIYAGVGYNNIY
-528 CGHNDG
+528 CGENDS
-534 CRDIIVINNDANGGD
+534 CRDIVVLNNDVNGRDD
-549 IIYHVTAQD
+549 IYNITSQD

-564 GFDFSRSLGYY
+564 GFDFSRSPGYY

-580 VKGNSINFQT
+580 FKGNSINFQT

>member
-1 MTTGVVS
+1 MIS
-8 EGNFYT
+8 
-14 FLGRNFMTSYI
+14 
-25 LQVHSR
+25 
-31 YLDLPLVPPSTGIAR
+31 
-46 HTGYDLVTLNDNGE
+46 GE
-60 PSFINSVDLTTR
+60 
-72 NGRIYMVF
+72 
-80 VEDND
+80 
-85 LDNYIEIELNNKK
+85 K

-109 VTADNERPNFTVTQE
+109 VTADNEGPNFTVTQE

-225 EDVSRKFFE
+225 EDISRKFFE
-234 LYSTDF
+234 LYSADF
-240 NFDNLSITLEDVKH
+240 NFGNLSITLEDVKH
-254 YSNSME
+254 YSNTMD
-260 PVGFVTRISDRVRNY
+260 PVGFVTRISDGVRSY
-275 LFDCDVV
+275 LFDCEVV

-326 EGEIAVAKYVNLGG
+326 ERETAVAKYVNLGG

-402 ALPQFIDSGV
+402 ALSQFIDSGV

-417 ADDENAVNYVNLGA
+417 TDDENAVNYVNLGA

-590 TGDNVP
+590 TPVIMF
-596 LIYDADGKVYRW
+596 L
-608 REAYTDADGITHSS
+608 
-622 QYIDTGIRYPAYGD
+622 
-636 GEPEEEDLKKLLSA
+636 